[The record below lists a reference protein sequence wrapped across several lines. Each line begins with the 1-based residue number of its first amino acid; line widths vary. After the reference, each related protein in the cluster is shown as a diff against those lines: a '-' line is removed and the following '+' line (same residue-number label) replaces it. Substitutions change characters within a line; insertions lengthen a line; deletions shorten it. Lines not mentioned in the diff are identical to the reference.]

1 MQGQQQQQAYDRGI
15 TIFSP
20 DGRLYQVEY
29 AREAV
34 KRGTASVG
42 VRTED
47 GIVLA
52 ADKRSRSPLMEAE
65 SIEKLHKADDHVGI
79 ASAGHVAD
87 ARQLIDFAR
96 RNAQVNQLR
105 YEEPIGVETLTK
117 DVTDHIQ
124 QYTQVGGARPFG
136 VALIIGG
143 IEDGDPRLYETDP
156 SGTPYEW
163 KALAVGADRNDIDDY
178 LEEHYADD
186 MSLDDGVELA
196 LAALES
202 VSEEDGGL
210 DPDGISLAT
219 IPVETA
225 RFRSHDVEEI
235 REYLETFDL
244 LAEPEDDGDTEAPGS
259 AGDTGDETTEDGGDG
274 SESTDEGSTDDE

>member
-1 MQGQQQQQAYDRGI
+1 MQGQNQQQAYDRGI

-34 KRGTASVG
+34 KRGTASIG
-42 VRTED
+42 VRTE
-47 GIVLA
+47 GGVVLA
-52 ADKRSRSPLMEAE
+52 VDKRIRSPLMERT
-65 SIEKLHKADDHVGI
+65 SVEKIHKADDHIGI

-96 RNAQVNQLR
+96 RDAQVNRLR
-105 YEEPIGVETLTK
+105 YGEAIGVETLTK

-143 IEDGDPRLYETDP
+143 IEDGVPRLYETDP

-163 KALAVGADRNDIDDY
+163 KALAVGADRGEIQEF
-178 LEEHYADD
+178 LEENYDD
-186 MSLDDGVELA
+186 AASLEDAIELA
-196 LAALES
+196 LRGLAS
-202 VSEEDGGL
+202 VNDDELSPEGVGV
-210 DPDGISLAT
+210 AT
-219 IPVETA
+219 IDAESEAFLELTDEET
-225 RFRSHDVEEI
+225 E
-235 REYLETFDL
+235 EYLESFDL
-244 LAEPEDDGDTEAPGS
+244 LPAEGEDAADEA
-259 AGDTGDETTEDGGDG
+259 ADAEGDEE
-274 SESTDEGSTDDE
+274 